1 MSETNITLLIISIL
15 GYLFAFGCG
24 YFLCKCRKT
33 GLGTDTD
40 LRGELNESFDRSEQS
55 VADIEDGLTDITEQ
69 GKQALDIFRKY
80 IDTTEKDTG
89 IQQNSSGVSSSQPDF
104 ELHTDSAFMP
114 IDEDDTNEIKE
125 Q

>member
-1 MSETNITLLIISIL
+1 MNEKAVFDFVLLLL

-40 LRGELNESFDRSEQS
+40 LRGELNESFDRSKQS

-80 IDTTEKDTG
+80 INTTEKDTDME
-89 IQQNSSGVSSSQPDF
+89 QSSSGVSSSQPDL
-104 ELHTDSAFMP
+104 ELHTDSVSVP
-114 IDEDDTNEIKE
+114 IDNEK

>member
-1 MSETNITLLIISIL
+1 MSETNTSLLIISIL

-55 VADIEDGLTDITEQ
+55 VADIEDGLGDITEQ

-80 IDTTEKDTG
+80 ISTTEKDT
-89 IQQNSSGVSSSQPDF
+89 DM
-104 ELHTDSAFMP
+104 E
-114 IDEDDTNEIKE
+114 
-125 Q
+125 